1 MVSNEDDSLSVCYN
15 SVSQLNL
22 PSSCCNN
29 RFPLAVCSNSW
40 MLDCEVE
47 KPLKHQEQIPVGGL
61 KSSLI
66 VPLMM
71 NYEFLVLNTQ
81 TVG

>member
-1 MVSNEDDSLSVCYN
+1 M
-15 SVSQLNL
+15 
-22 PSSCCNN
+22 
-29 RFPLAVCSNSW
+29 
-40 MLDCEVE
+40 E

-71 NYEFLVLNTQ
+71 NYEFLVLNPQ
-81 TVG
+81 TESVKYASFESVLRQTSEILRVLKRVSVRLAELYLGGFAVFIMLIQ